1 MENTQPGER
10 KTCKR
15 VQGGQLV
22 KEVMWRKSLK
32 CLNINE
38 TLGLWERPN
47 KGQWEAS
54 VNGEKGK
61 SVATVSESGQ
71 QRREENYMNRLM

>member
-1 MENTQPGER
+1 M
-10 KTCKR
+10 
-15 VQGGQLV
+15 
-22 KEVMWRKSLK
+22 KEVMWGKSLK

-61 SVATVSESGQ
+61 SVATVSEESAQ
-71 QRREENYMNRLM
+71 QCRKENYMNRLM